1 MSAMRGPWTE
11 RSASLSEESGG
22 WGAGSRRI
30 VERVDGG
37 DYQALVAAI
46 HRAVVR
52 FGVDLADGV
61 AAAVTMAAA
70 P

>member
-1 MSAMRGPWTE
+1 VRE
-11 RSASLSEESGG
+11 RAGKEEFVGVKET
-22 WGAGSRRI
+22 AI

-61 AAAVTMAAA
+61 AAAVTTAAA